1 MLLCPSMLC
10 ADFRNIKAEVEK
22 LEKASTDIF
31 HCDIIDGVY
40 AENLGLSLLDL
51 RAIRASTYRRID
63 VHLMI
68 KDPLN
73 KIKWFVDAGAD
84 IVYFHPES
92 EQDPKAT
99 IERIHALGAEAGLV
113 IHPDIED
120 VPLDDLVVMSE
131 YILLMSMNP
140 SFSGQRFLDFV
151 RSKLPR
157 LLELKKKKRLK
168 IILEGVITPEIVQE
182 FTQLGI
188 DGYILGTSSL
198 FMKSKSY
205 AEIMGLLR
213 ESAK

>member
-1 MLLCPSMLC
+1 
-10 ADFRNIKAEVEK
+10 
-22 LEKASTDIF
+22 
-31 HCDIIDGVY
+31 
-40 AENLGLSLLDL
+40 LDL

-151 RSKLPR
+151 RSKLPG
-157 LLELKKKKRLK
+157 LLELKKQKRLK